1 MPKKDAGAGNIDFVN
16 AKAAQIGRSKLES
29 PAWKMAV
36 WWGGERL
43 LWFVVAC
50 CVVACCGCRTQCGPC
65 PRAALIGVSRVKG
78 VLHPCTACGPCPGL
92 IIYSSWKPEP
102 MPWLAK
108 QGTRHERARK
118 FEDIPNLWGTEGEDQ
133 AI

>member
-29 PAWKMAV
+29 PAWKMGSLV
-36 WWGGERL
+36 GWGEAD
-43 LWFVVAC
+43 VA
-50 CVVACCGCRTQCGPC
+50 CVVACCGCRTQCAPC
-65 PRAALIGVSRVKG
+65 PRAALTGVSRVKG

-108 QGTRHERARK
+108 EVTRHERARK
-118 FEDIPNLWGTEGEDQ
+118 FEDIPNLLGTEGEDQ